1 MYFGGQTFVLIL
13 NALSPSFLHMEN
25 TLPVSAG
32 ITTPGLIGFIL
43 FIILYFPI
51 IYFVPAWKVQKLL
64 EVQVVVATVTLLGIM
79 GWAVHANGGSP
90 GDLVSPS
97 IKLTKA
103 EAGFRIIQGITSVAG
118 TYTGGTDRVSDW
130 TRYGRRRHASTP
142 AIASLAITVI
152 LTALVGIISTSA
164 LAERY
169 GMLEW
174 NPLVMLQWIQL
185 NYYTPACRA
194 GTFFAGL
201 GLLSVTVFVNYTQ
214 NCVSSGM
221 DVAMLV
227 PRYVTQRRGAIIFS
241 ILGVLANP
249 WRFLTQASTFIT
261 VLSSFGVFMA
271 PAAAILVVDF
281 WVVRRTKWNIPEL
294 YTPGGIYWFTGG
306 VNWRAMLAYSIGM
319 WPALPGFISEVSG
332 PGVIP
337 VHIVWKRFYQ
347 VSFFFGFVTSAVLFW
362 GFNRLAPPPG
372 LGIQVDFD
380 IDGTH
385 IVDGAGSDEEQRG
398 DKESEK
404 EKEDGVGVN
413 VRNVES

>member
-1 MYFGGQTFVLIL
+1 MK
-13 NALSPSFLHMEN
+13 N
-25 TLPVSAG
+25 TLPASAG
-32 ITTPGLIGFIL
+32 ITTPGLIGFVL

-64 EVQVVVATVTLLGIM
+64 EVQVVIATATLLGIM
-79 GWAVHANGGSP
+79 GWAVAANGGSP
-90 GDLVSPS
+90 GNLVSPA

-103 EAGFRIIQGITSVAG
+103 EAGFRVVQGITSVAG

-130 TRYGRRRHASTP
+130 TRYGRSRHTSTP
-142 AIASLAITVI
+142 AIITLAVTVT

-174 NPLVMLQWIQL
+174 NPLIMLQWVQA
-185 NYYTPACRA
+185 NYYTPTCRA
-194 GTFFAGL
+194 GTFFAGV

-227 PRYVTQRRGAIIFS
+227 PRYITQRRGAIIFS

-261 VLSSFGVFMA
+261 VLSSFGVFMS

-281 WVVRRTKWNIPEL
+281 WLIRRQKWNIPEL
-294 YTPGGIYWFTGG
+294 YAPGGMYWFTGG
-306 VNWRAMLAYSIGM
+306 VNWRAMVAYFLGM
-319 WPALPGFISEVSG
+319 WPALPGFVGAVSK
-332 PGVIP
+332 PGSVS
-337 VHIVWKRFYQ
+337 VNIVWTRFYQ
-347 VSFFFGFVTSAVLFW
+347 ISFFFGFATSAILFYI
-362 GFNRLAPPPG
+362 FSKISPPPG
-372 LGIQVDFD
+372 LGVQVDFD
-380 IDGTH
+380 IDGTPVGMNGEV
-385 IVDGAGSDEEQRG
+385 IDRDGRLEKGTGVDVDIDIKKMEVSTH
-398 DKESEK
+398 S
-404 EKEDGVGVN
+404 
-413 VRNVES
+413 